1 MDNTEL
7 VSFAH
12 KMDATAA
19 ECLDGIQKVIEGGK
33 DGLMEL
39 PETDILE
46 AFGNLHIVIEM
57 QKMFIKK
64 LLEQHLE
71 VVDELTIRL
80 ERLEEDEG

>member
-12 KMDATAA
+12 KMDAAA
-19 ECLDGIQKVIEGGK
+19 GECLEGIAKVIEGGK

-46 AFGNLHIVIEM
+46 AFSNLHIVIDM
-57 QKMFIKK
+57 QKSFIKK

-80 ERLEEDEG
+80 ERLEQDEG